1 MGHRR
6 YGGRLE
12 TRLHWGKLGRTEI
25 DNPMWTLL
33 VSAFVFI
40 LYVTAILFAI
50 RAAQTARTPQGAVGW
65 VVLLISAPVFGVPL
79 YLFLGHHRFR
89 GYRIARKQSETVVE
103 GIKTFADF
111 SKPDPDTMQ
120 VNPRPFEALAHLPV
134 SRGNG
139 AELLIDGQATFDS
152 IFEAIDAAQ
161 NYVLIQFYIVRDD
174 ALGQQLQAKLIEAAE
189 RGVSV
194 RFMTDAVGSYGLP
207 TAYLDKLRSAGVE
220 IANPRDRRGPQNRFQ
235 LNYRNH
241 RKTVIIDGETGFIG
255 GHNVGD
261 EYLGQDP
268 HFGHWRDTHI
278 KMFGHIVRQ
287 LQLIFCEDWHW
298 AHEEDLI
305 DQLDW
310 AGTEAEQ
317 DMNALLV
324 ATGPGDDTETGA
336 MMFFAAIA
344 AAKERIWIASPYFVP
359 DIDIMTALQHASL
372 RGVDVRILVPDVI
385 DHRLPWLA
393 AFAYFD
399 EIREC
404 GARVFRYTNGF
415 MHQKAFVVDDTLAAV
430 GTTNLDNR
438 SFRLNFEAMA
448 LFFDERAAQA
458 VDDML
463 KADFKNCYELE
474 RNLPEQPAFI
484 RFGSPLARLFAPIL

>member
-1 MGHRR
+1 
-6 YGGRLE
+6 
-12 TRLHWGKLGRTEI
+12 
-25 DNPMWTLL
+25 MWTLL
-33 VSAFVFI
+33 VSAFVI
-40 LYVTAILFAI
+40 LLYVTAAVFSI

-65 VVLLISAPVFGVPL
+65 VVLLISAPIVGVPL

-89 GYRIARKQSETVVE
+89 GYRIARKHSEQVVE

-111 SKPDPDTMQ
+111 SKPNPASMPI
-120 VNPRPFEALAHLPV
+120 NPRPFEALAHLPV

-139 AELLIDGQATFDS
+139 AELLIDGQATFDA
-152 IFEAIDAAQ
+152 IFDAIDAAQ
-161 NYVLIQFYIVRDD
+161 HYVLIQFYIVRDD
-174 ALGQQLQAKLIEAAE
+174 ALGKQLKDKLIAVTK

-207 TAYLDKLRSAGVE
+207 TAYLDELRAAGIE
-220 IANPRDRRGPQNRFQ
+220 IANPRDRRGPQYRFQ

-255 GHNVGD
+255 GHNVGV
-261 EYLGQDP
+261 EYLGQDA

-278 KMFGHIVRQ
+278 RMTGHIVRQ
-287 LQLIFCEDWHW
+287 LQLIFTEDWHW

-305 DQLDW
+305 EQLDW
-310 AGTEAEQ
+310 AGSESEQ
-317 DMNALLV
+317 DMNALIV

-336 MMFFAAIA
+336 MMFFAAITE
-344 AAKERIWIASPYFVP
+344 AKERLWIASPYFVP
-359 DIDIMTALQHASL
+359 DIDIMTALQHAAL

-399 EIREC
+399 EITDC
-404 GARVFRYTNGF
+404 GARVFRYTDGF
-415 MHQKAFVVDDTLAAV
+415 MHQKVFVVDDTLAAV

-448 LFFDERAAQA
+448 LFFDPRAAQA
-458 VDDML
+458 VDRMMR
-463 KADFKNCYELE
+463 ADFEKSYELIKK
-474 RNLPEQPAFI
+474 LPDQPAYI